1 MKRNKLLTSVLAA
14 GIALTSAVSFVGCG
28 KPSSGGGGNGAQ
40 SDKTYDDTKTQVY
53 VWTYNAG
60 FKDEWLYQLE
70 ADFEEAN
77 KDTVYEEGKKGVQVR
92 HEGAMK
98 QWSSDDIK
106 NSNFDV
112 FFMEGG
118 DYYAWRQS
126 GALEDLTEIV
136 TGTNKYDNETIR
148 SKMNDKQI
156 SYFGGVTENGAEEKY
171 YAVPHYKGAMGLI
184 YNVELFD

>member
-1 MKRNKLLTSVLAA
+1 MMKKNKLFASLLAM
-14 GIALTSAVSFVGCG
+14 GIALTSAISVVGCG
-28 KPSSGGGGNGAQ
+28 KPNLGDGSSDGGL
-40 SDKTYDDTKTQVY
+40 SDKPYDETKTQIQ

-70 ADFEEAN
+70 ADFEEAH
-77 KDTVYEEGKKGVQVR
+77 KDVVYEDGKKGVQVR

-126 GALEDLTEIV
+126 GALEDLTGIV
-136 TGTNKYDNETIR
+136 TAASKYDNKTIR

-156 SYFGGVTENGAEEKY
+156 
-171 YAVPHYKGAMGLI
+171 
-184 YNVELFD
+184 